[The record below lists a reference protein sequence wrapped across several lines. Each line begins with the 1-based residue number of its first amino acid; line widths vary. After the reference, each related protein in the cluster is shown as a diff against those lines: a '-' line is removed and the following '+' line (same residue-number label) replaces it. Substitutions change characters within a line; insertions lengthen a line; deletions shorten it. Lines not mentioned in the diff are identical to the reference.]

1 MSEEIK
7 TKYMVFRYAC
17 MLEMLKQCIE
27 NDGNQ
32 IPIELSDYV
41 AMNILTDLS
50 IDYVEHG
57 VVSIPDINRAKH
69 ELTRY
74 ITDTTTSILNIITNC
89 YYKSDYTSD
98 RYYID
103 YMKHINAIQEEIKE
117 LGLNAFSTCAECSN
131 KIQVEYLTI
140 ANSLIQINLILIRN
154 VINNMAWTRTHNKAD
169 TCIIN
174 LHKSDLMDG
183 EFVTI
188 KSGLEIHGSVF
199 YIRINPDTY
208 IDDFRMEYIDALD
221 GKSQFSIA
229 KKCNF
234 SDSAR
239 EMIHFD
245 HYSMHVL
252 SKDSIPKYNIILLY

>member
-7 TKYMVFRYAC
+7 TKY
-17 MLEMLKQCIE
+17 LEMLKQCIE

-32 IPIELSDYV
+32 IPIDLSSYA
-41 AMNILTDLS
+41 AMNVLADLS
-50 IDYVEHG
+50 IDYVEHE
-57 VVSIPDINRAKH
+57 VVSIPDINKAEH

-74 ITDTTTSILNIITNC
+74 ITDTATSILNVITNC

-103 YMKHINAIQEEIKE
+103 YIKHINAIQEEIKE
-117 LGLNAFSTCAECSN
+117 LGVNAFSTYAKYWN
-131 KIQVEYLTI
+131 DKQIEYLTI
-140 ANSLIQINLILIRN
+140 ANSLIQINFILIRN
-154 VINNMAWTRTHNKAD
+154 VITNLMWAHTHNKTD
-169 TCIIN
+169 TCVIN
-174 LHKSDLMDG
+174 LSKSDLMDD

-188 KSGLEIHGSVF
+188 KSGLEIHGSIF

-208 IDDFRMEYIDALD
+208 MDDFRMEYIDALD

-229 KKCNF
+229 KKYDL

-252 SKDSIPKYNIILLY
+252 SKDSIPKCNIILLY

>member
-7 TKYMVFRYAC
+7 TKYMVLRCAC

-32 IPIELSDYV
+32 LPIELSGYV
-41 AMNILTDLS
+41 ATNILTDLS
-50 IDYVEHG
+50 IDYVEHE
-57 VVSIPDINRAKH
+57 VVSIPDINKAKY

-103 YMKHINAIQEEIKE
+103 YIKHINAIQEEIKE
-117 LGLNAFSTCAECSN
+117 LGLNAFSTCAECSH

-174 LHKSDLMDG
+174 LHKSDLMNN
-183 EFVTI
+183 EFVTV

-208 IDDFRMEYIDALD
+208 MDDFHMEYIDALD

>member
-7 TKYMVFRYAC
+7 TKY
-17 MLEMLKQCIE
+17 LEMLKQCIE

-32 IPIELSDYV
+32 IPIELSGYV
-41 AMNILTDLS
+41 AMNVLLDLS
-50 IDYVEHG
+50 IDHVAHE
-57 VVSIPDINRAKH
+57 VVSIPDINKAKH

-103 YMKHINAIQEEIKE
+103 YMKHINGVQEEVKE
-117 LGLNAFSTCAECSN
+117 LGVNAFSTHVECLN
-131 KIQVEYLTI
+131 DIQVEYLII
-140 ANSLIQINLILIRN
+140 ANSLIQINFILIRN

-208 IDDFRMEYIDALD
+208 MDDFRMEYIDALD

>member
-7 TKYMVFRYAC
+7 TKY
-17 MLEMLKQCIE
+17 LEMLKQCIE

-32 IPIELSDYV
+32 IPIELSGYV
-41 AMNILTDLS
+41 AMNALLDLS
-50 IDYVEHG
+50 IDHVAHG
-57 VVSIPDINRAKH
+57 VVSIPDINKAKH

-74 ITDTTTSILNIITNC
+74 ITDTITSILNIITNC

-103 YMKHINAIQEEIKE
+103 YMKHINGIQEEVKE
-117 LGLNAFSTCAECSN
+117 LGVNAFSTNVECLN
-131 KIQVEYLTI
+131 DIQVEYLTI

-174 LHKSDLMDG
+174 LYKSDLMDG
-183 EFVTI
+183 EFVTV

-208 IDDFRMEYIDALD
+208 MDDFRMEYIDALD

>member
-1 MSEEIK
+1 MSEETK
-7 TKYMVFRYAC
+7 TKY
-17 MLEMLKQCIE
+17 LEMLKQCVE
-27 NDGNQ
+27 NNGNQ
-32 IPIELSDYV
+32 LPIELSSYV
-41 AMNILTDLS
+41 AMNVLTYLS
-50 IDYVEHG
+50 IDYVEHE
-57 VVSIPDINRAKH
+57 VVSIPDINKAKH

-74 ITDTTTSILNIITNC
+74 ITDTATSILNVITNC

-103 YMKHINAIQEEIKE
+103 YIKHINAIQEEIKE
-117 LGLNAFSTCAECSN
+117 LGVNAFSTYAEYWN
-131 KIQVEYLTI
+131 DKQIEYLTI
-140 ANSLIQINLILIRN
+140 ANSLIQINFILIRN
-154 VINNMAWTRTHNKAD
+154 VITNLMWAHTHNKTD
-169 TCIIN
+169 TCVIN
-174 LHKSDLMDG
+174 LSKSDLMDD

-188 KSGLEIHGSVF
+188 KSGLEIHGSIF

-208 IDDFRMEYIDALD
+208 MDDFRMEYIDALD

-229 KKCNF
+229 KKYDL

-252 SKDSIPKYNIILLY
+252 SKDSIPKCNIILLY

>member
-7 TKYMVFRYAC
+7 TKY
-17 MLEMLKQCIE
+17 LEMLKQCIE

-32 IPIELSDYV
+32 IPIELSGYV
-41 AMNILTDLS
+41 AMNALLDLS
-50 IDYVEHG
+50 IDHVAHG
-57 VVSIPDINRAKH
+57 VVSIPDINKAKH

-74 ITDTTTSILNIITNC
+74 ITDTVTSILNIITNC

-103 YMKHINAIQEEIKE
+103 YMKHINGIQEEVKE
-117 LGLNAFSTCAECSN
+117 LGVNAFSTNVECLN
-131 KIQVEYLTI
+131 DIQVEYLTI

-154 VINNMAWTRTHNKAD
+154 AINNMAWTRTHNKAD

-174 LHKSDLMDG
+174 LYKSDLMDG
-183 EFVTI
+183 EFVTV

-208 IDDFRMEYIDALD
+208 MDDFRMEYIDALD

-245 HYSMHVL
+245 HYSVHVL

>member
-7 TKYMVFRYAC
+7 TKY
-17 MLEMLKQCIE
+17 LEILKQCIE

-32 IPIELSDYV
+32 IPIELSGYV
-41 AMNILTDLS
+41 AMNALTDLA
-50 IDYVEHG
+50 IDYVGHE
-57 VVSIPDINRAKH
+57 VVSIPDINKAEH

-74 ITDTTTSILNIITNC
+74 ITDTATSILNVITNC

-103 YMKHINAIQEEIKE
+103 YIKHINAIQEEIKE
-117 LGLNAFSTCAECSN
+117 LGVNAFSTYAEYWN
-131 KIQVEYLTI
+131 DKQIEYLTI
-140 ANSLIQINLILIRN
+140 ANSLIQINFILIRN
-154 VINNMAWTRTHNKAD
+154 VITNLMWAHTHNKTD
-169 TCIIN
+169 TCVIN
-174 LHKSDLMDG
+174 LSKSDLMDD

-188 KSGLEIHGSVF
+188 KSGLEIHGSIF

-208 IDDFRMEYIDALD
+208 MDDFRMEYIDALD

-229 KKCNF
+229 KKYDL

-252 SKDSIPKYNIILLY
+252 SKDSIPKCNIILLY

>member
-7 TKYMVFRYAC
+7 TKY
-17 MLEMLKQCIE
+17 LEMLKQCIE

-103 YMKHINAIQEEIKE
+103 YMKHINAIQEEVKE
-117 LGLNAFSTCAECSN
+117 SGVNAFSTHVEYLN
-131 KIQVEYLTI
+131 DIQVEYLII
-140 ANSLIQINLILIRN
+140 ASSLIQINLILIRN
-154 VINNMAWTRTHNKAD
+154 VINNMAWTHTHNKAD

-174 LHKSDLMDG
+174 LYKSDLMDG
-183 EFVTI
+183 EFVTV

-208 IDDFRMEYIDALD
+208 MDDFRMEYIDALD

>member
-7 TKYMVFRYAC
+7 TKY
-17 MLEMLKQCIE
+17 LEMLKQCIE

-32 IPIELSDYV
+32 IPIELSSYA
-41 AMNILTDLS
+41 AMNVLADLS
-50 IDYVEHG
+50 IDYVERE
-57 VVSIPDINRAKH
+57 VVSIPDINKAKR
-69 ELTRY
+69 ELTNC
-74 ITDTTTSILNIITNC
+74 ITDTVTSILNIITNH

-103 YMKHINAIQEEIKE
+103 YIKHINAIQEEINE
-117 LGLNAFSTCAECSN
+117 LGVNAFSTYAEYWN
-131 KIQVEYLTI
+131 DKQVEYLTI
-140 ANSLIQINLILIRN
+140 ANSLIQINFILIRN

-174 LHKSDLMDG
+174 LSKSDLMDN

-208 IDDFRMEYIDALD
+208 KDDFRMEYIDALD

-229 KKCNF
+229 KKCDL

-245 HYSMHVL
+245 HYSIHVL

>member
-7 TKYMVFRYAC
+7 TKY
-17 MLEMLKQCIE
+17 LEMLKQCIE

-32 IPIELSDYV
+32 IPIELSGYV
-41 AMNILTDLS
+41 AMNVLADLS
-50 IDYVEHG
+50 IDDYVRHE
-57 VVSIPDINRAKH
+57 VVSISDINKAKR
-69 ELTRY
+69 ELTHY
-74 ITDTTTSILNIITNC
+74 ITDTVTSILNVITNC
-89 YYKSDYTSD
+89 YYKNAYTSD

-103 YMKHINAIQEEIKE
+103 YMKHINAIQEEVKE
-117 LGLNAFSTCAECSN
+117 LGVNAFSTNVECLN
-131 KIQVEYLTI
+131 DIQVEYLTI

-154 VINNMAWTRTHNKAD
+154 IINNMAWTRTHNKAD

-174 LHKSDLMDG
+174 LHKSDLMND
-183 EFVTI
+183 EFVTV

-208 IDDFRMEYIDALD
+208 MDDFRMEYIDALD

>member
-7 TKYMVFRYAC
+7 TKY
-17 MLEMLKQCIE
+17 LEMLKQCIE

-32 IPIELSDYV
+32 IPIELSGYV
-41 AMNILTDLS
+41 AMNALLDLS
-50 IDYVEHG
+50 IDHVAHG
-57 VVSIPDINRAKH
+57 VVSIPDINKAKH

-74 ITDTTTSILNIITNC
+74 ITDTVTSILNIITNC

-103 YMKHINAIQEEIKE
+103 YMKHINGIQEEVKE
-117 LGLNAFSTCAECSN
+117 LGVNAFSTNVECLN
-131 KIQVEYLTI
+131 DIQVEYLTI

-154 VINNMAWTRTHNKAD
+154 AINNMAWTRTHNKAD

>member
-7 TKYMVFRYAC
+7 TKY
-17 MLEMLKQCIE
+17 LEILKQCIE

-32 IPIELSDYV
+32 IPIELSGYV
-41 AMNILTDLS
+41 AMNALTDLA
-50 IDYVEHG
+50 IDYVGHEVIG
-57 VVSIPDINRAKH
+57 IPDINKAKH
-69 ELTRY
+69 ELTHY
-74 ITDTTTSILNIITNC
+74 ITDTTTSILNAITNC

-103 YMKHINAIQEEIKE
+103 YMKHINGIQEEVKE
-117 LGLNAFSTCAECSN
+117 LGVNAFSTYVECLN
-131 KIQVEYLTI
+131 DIQVEYLTI

-252 SKDSIPKYNIILLY
+252 SKGSIPKYNIILLY

>member
-7 TKYMVFRYAC
+7 TKY
-17 MLEMLKQCIE
+17 LEMLKQCIE

-57 VVSIPDINRAKH
+57 VVSIPDINKAKH

-74 ITDTTTSILNIITNC
+74 ITDTVTSILNIITNC

-103 YMKHINAIQEEIKE
+103 YMKHINGIQEEVKE
-117 LGLNAFSTCAECSN
+117 LGVNAFSTNVECLN
-131 KIQVEYLTI
+131 DIQVEYLTI

-154 VINNMAWTRTHNKAD
+154 VIDNMAWTRTHNKAD

-174 LHKSDLMDG
+174 LYKSDLIDD
-183 EFVTI
+183 EFVTV
-188 KSGLEIHGSVF
+188 KSGLEIHGSIF

-208 IDDFRMEYIDALD
+208 MDDFRMEYIDALD

>member
-7 TKYMVFRYAC
+7 TKY
-17 MLEMLKQCIE
+17 LEMLKQCIE

-32 IPIELSDYV
+32 IPIELSSYT
-41 AMNILTDLS
+41 AMNVLADLS
-50 IDYVEHG
+50 IDYVERE
-57 VVSIPDINRAKH
+57 VVSIPDINKAKR
-69 ELTRY
+69 ELTNC
-74 ITDTTTSILNIITNC
+74 ITDTVTSILNIITNH

-103 YMKHINAIQEEIKE
+103 YMKHINSIQEEVRE
-117 LGLNAFSTCAECSN
+117 LGVNAFSIYAEYWN
-131 KIQVEYLTI
+131 DVQVEYLTI
-140 ANSLIQINLILIRN
+140 ANSLIQINFILIRN
-154 VINNMAWTRTHNKAD
+154 VIANLIWAHTHNKTD
-169 TCIIN
+169 TCVID
-174 LHKSDLMDG
+174 LHKSDLMDS
-183 EFVTI
+183 EFVTV

-208 IDDFRMEYIDALD
+208 MNDFRMEYIDALD

>member
-7 TKYMVFRYAC
+7 TKY
-17 MLEMLKQCIE
+17 LEMLKQCIE

-32 IPIELSDYV
+32 IPIDLSSYA
-41 AMNILTDLS
+41 AMNVLADLS
-50 IDYVEHG
+50 IDYVEHE
-57 VVSIPDINRAKH
+57 VVSIPDINKAEH

-74 ITDTTTSILNIITNC
+74 ITDTATSILNVITNC

-103 YMKHINAIQEEIKE
+103 YIKHINAIQEEIKE
-117 LGLNAFSTCAECSN
+117 LGVNAFSTYAEYWN
-131 KIQVEYLTI
+131 DKQIEYLTI
-140 ANSLIQINLILIRN
+140 ANSLIQINFILIRN
-154 VINNMAWTRTHNKAD
+154 VITNLMWAHTHNKTD
-169 TCIIN
+169 TCVIN
-174 LHKSDLMDG
+174 LSKSDLMDD

-188 KSGLEIHGSVF
+188 KSGLEIHGSIF

-208 IDDFRMEYIDALD
+208 MDDFRMEYIDALD

-229 KKCNF
+229 KKYDL

-245 HYSMHVL
+245 HYNMHVL
-252 SKDSIPKYNIILLY
+252 SKDSIPKCNIILLY

>member
-1 MSEEIK
+1 MSEETK
-7 TKYMVFRYAC
+7 TKY
-17 MLEMLKQCIE
+17 LEMLKQCIE

-32 IPIELSDYV
+32 LPIELSSYA
-41 AMNILTDLS
+41 AMNVLTYLS
-50 IDYVEHG
+50 IDYVEHEI
-57 VVSIPDINRAKH
+57 VSIPDINKAKH
-69 ELTRY
+69 ELTHY
-74 ITDTTTSILNIITNC
+74 ITDTVTSILNIITNC
-89 YYKSDYTSD
+89 YYESTYTSD

-103 YMKHINAIQEEIKE
+103 YMKHINSIQEEVKE
-117 LGLNAFSTCAECSN
+117 LGVSAFSTYIECLN
-131 KIQVEYLTI
+131 DIQVEYLTI
-140 ANSLIQINLILIRN
+140 ANSLIQINFILIRN
-154 VINNMAWTRTHNKAD
+154 VITNLMWAHTHNKTD
-169 TCIIN
+169 TCIID
-174 LHKSDLMDG
+174 LHRSDLMDG

-199 YIRINPDTY
+199 YVRINPDTY

>member
-7 TKYMVFRYAC
+7 TKY
-17 MLEMLKQCIE
+17 LEMFKQCIE

-32 IPIELSDYV
+32 IPIELSGYV
-41 AMNILTDLS
+41 AMNALLDLS
-50 IDYVEHG
+50 IDHVAHE
-57 VVSIPDINRAKH
+57 VVSIPDINKAKH

-103 YMKHINAIQEEIKE
+103 YMKHINGIQEEVKE
-117 LGLNAFSTCAECSN
+117 LGVNAFSTGVECLN
-131 KIQVEYLTI
+131 DIQVEYLTI

-174 LHKSDLMDG
+174 LHKSDLKDG
-183 EFVTI
+183 EFVTV

-208 IDDFRMEYIDALD
+208 MDDFRMEYIDALD

>member
-7 TKYMVFRYAC
+7 TKY
-17 MLEMLKQCIE
+17 LEMLKQCIE

-32 IPIELSDYV
+32 IPIELSGYV
-41 AMNILTDLS
+41 AMNALLDLS
-50 IDYVEHG
+50 IDHVAHG
-57 VVSIPDINRAKH
+57 VVSIPDINKAKH

-74 ITDTTTSILNIITNC
+74 ITDTVTSILNIITNC

-103 YMKHINAIQEEIKE
+103 YMKHINGIQEEVKE
-117 LGLNAFSTCAECSN
+117 LGVNAFSTNVECLN
-131 KIQVEYLTI
+131 DIQVEYLTI

-154 VINNMAWTRTHNKAD
+154 AINNMAWTRTHNKAD

-174 LHKSDLMDG
+174 LYKSDLMDG
-183 EFVTI
+183 EFVTV

-208 IDDFRMEYIDALD
+208 MDDFRMEYIDALD

>member
-7 TKYMVFRYAC
+7 TKY
-17 MLEMLKQCIE
+17 LEMLKQCIK

-32 IPIELSDYV
+32 IPIDLSSYA
-41 AMNILTDLS
+41 AMNVLADLS
-50 IDYVEHG
+50 IDYVEHE
-57 VVSIPDINRAKH
+57 VVSIPDINKAEH

-74 ITDTTTSILNIITNC
+74 ITDTATSILNVITNC

-103 YMKHINAIQEEIKE
+103 YIKHINAIQEEIKE
-117 LGLNAFSTCAECSN
+117 LGVNAFSTYAEYWN
-131 KIQVEYLTI
+131 DKQIEYLTI
-140 ANSLIQINLILIRN
+140 ANSLIQINFILIRN
-154 VINNMAWTRTHNKAD
+154 VITNLMWAHTHNKTD
-169 TCIIN
+169 TCVIN
-174 LHKSDLMDG
+174 LSKSDLMDD

-188 KSGLEIHGSVF
+188 KSGLEIHGSIF

-208 IDDFRMEYIDALD
+208 MDDFRMEYIDALD

-229 KKCNF
+229 KKYDL

-252 SKDSIPKYNIILLY
+252 SKDSIPKCNIILLY

>member
-7 TKYMVFRYAC
+7 TKY
-17 MLEMLKQCIE
+17 LEMFKQCIE

-32 IPIELSDYV
+32 IPIELSGYV
-41 AMNILTDLS
+41 AMNALLDLS
-50 IDYVEHG
+50 IDYVAHG
-57 VVSIPDINRAKH
+57 VVSIPDINKAKH
-69 ELTRY
+69 ELTHY
-74 ITDTTTSILNIITNC
+74 ITDTVTSILNIITNC

-103 YMKHINAIQEEIKE
+103 YMKHINAIQEEVKE
-117 LGLNAFSTCAECSN
+117 LGVNAFSTNVECLN
-131 KIQVEYLTI
+131 DIQVEYLTI
-140 ANSLIQINLILIRN
+140 ANSLIQINLVLIRN
-154 VINNMAWTRTHNKAD
+154 VINNMTWTRAHNKAD
-169 TCIIN
+169 TCIID
-174 LHKSDLMDG
+174 LSKSDLMDG
-183 EFVTI
+183 EFVTV

-208 IDDFRMEYIDALD
+208 MDDFRMEYIDALD

-229 KKCNF
+229 KKCDLSN
-234 SDSAR
+234 SAR

>member
-7 TKYMVFRYAC
+7 TKY
-17 MLEMLKQCIE
+17 LEMLKQCIE

-32 IPIELSDYV
+32 IPIELSGYV
-41 AMNILTDLS
+41 AMNALLDLS
-50 IDYVEHG
+50 IDHVAHG
-57 VVSIPDINRAKH
+57 VVSIPDINKAKH

-74 ITDTTTSILNIITNC
+74 ITDTVTSILNIITNC

-103 YMKHINAIQEEIKE
+103 YMKHINGIQEEVKE
-117 LGLNAFSTCAECSN
+117 LGVNAFSTNVECLN
-131 KIQVEYLTI
+131 DIQVEYLTI

-154 VINNMAWTRTHNKAD
+154 AINNMAWTRTHNKAD

-174 LHKSDLMDG
+174 LYKSDLMDG
-183 EFVTI
+183 EFVTV

-208 IDDFRMEYIDALD
+208 MDDFRMEYIDALD

-234 SDSAR
+234 SDNAR

>member
-1 MSEEIK
+1 M
-7 TKYMVFRYAC
+7 F
-17 MLEMLKQCIE
+17 KQCIE

-32 IPIELSDYV
+32 IPIELSGYV
-41 AMNILTDLS
+41 AMNALLDLS
-50 IDYVEHG
+50 IDHVTHG
-57 VVSIPDINRAKH
+57 VVSIPDINKAKH

-74 ITDTTTSILNIITNC
+74 ITDTVTSILNIITNC

-103 YMKHINAIQEEIKE
+103 YMKHINGIQEEVKE
-117 LGLNAFSTCAECSN
+117 LGVNAFSTNVECLN
-131 KIQVEYLTI
+131 DIQVEYLTI

-154 VINNMAWTRTHNKAD
+154 AINNMAWTRTHNKAD

-174 LHKSDLMDG
+174 LHKSDLMND
-183 EFVTI
+183 EFVTV

>member
-7 TKYMVFRYAC
+7 TKY
-17 MLEMLKQCIE
+17 LEMLKQCIE

-32 IPIELSDYV
+32 IPIELSGYV
-41 AMNILTDLS
+41 AMNALLDLS
-50 IDYVEHG
+50 IDHVAHG
-57 VVSIPDINRAKH
+57 VVSIPDINKAKH

-74 ITDTTTSILNIITNC
+74 ITDTVTSILNIITNC

-103 YMKHINAIQEEIKE
+103 YMKHINGIQEEVKE
-117 LGLNAFSTCAECSN
+117 LGVNAFSTNVECLN
-131 KIQVEYLTI
+131 DIQVEYLTI

-154 VINNMAWTRTHNKAD
+154 AINNMAWTRTHNKAD

-188 KSGLEIHGSVF
+188 KSGLEIHGSIF

>member
-7 TKYMVFRYAC
+7 TKY
-17 MLEMLKQCIE
+17 LEMFKQCIE

-32 IPIELSDYV
+32 IPIELSGYV
-41 AMNILTDLS
+41 AMNALLDLS
-50 IDYVEHG
+50 IDHVAHG
-57 VVSIPDINRAKH
+57 VVSIPDINKAKH

-74 ITDTTTSILNIITNC
+74 ITDTVTSILNVITNC
-89 YYKSDYTSD
+89 YYKNAYTSD

-103 YMKHINAIQEEIKE
+103 YMKHINGIQEEVKE
-117 LGLNAFSTCAECSN
+117 LGVNAFSTNVECLN
-131 KIQVEYLTI
+131 DIQVEYLTI

-154 VINNMAWTRTHNKAD
+154 AINNMAWTRTHNKAD

-174 LHKSDLMDG
+174 LHKSDLMND
-183 EFVTI
+183 EFVTV

-208 IDDFRMEYIDALD
+208 MDDFRMEYIDALD

>member
-7 TKYMVFRYAC
+7 TKY
-17 MLEMLKQCIE
+17 LEMLKQCIE

-32 IPIELSDYV
+32 IPIDLSSYA
-41 AMNILTDLS
+41 AMNVLADLS
-50 IDYVEHG
+50 IDYVEHE
-57 VVSIPDINRAKH
+57 VVSIPDINKAEH

-74 ITDTTTSILNIITNC
+74 ITDTATSILNVITNC

-103 YMKHINAIQEEIKE
+103 YIKHINAIQEEIKE
-117 LGLNAFSTCAECSN
+117 LGVNAFSTYAEYWN
-131 KIQVEYLTI
+131 DKQIEYLTI
-140 ANSLIQINLILIRN
+140 ANSLIQINFILIRN
-154 VINNMAWTRTHNKAD
+154 VITNLMWAHTHNKTD
-169 TCIIN
+169 TCVIN
-174 LHKSDLMDG
+174 LSKSDLMDD

-188 KSGLEIHGSVF
+188 KSGLEIHGSIF

-208 IDDFRMEYIDALD
+208 MDDFRMEYIDALD

-229 KKCNF
+229 KKYDL

-252 SKDSIPKYNIILLY
+252 SKDSIPKCNIILLY

>member
-7 TKYMVFRYAC
+7 TKY
-17 MLEMLKQCIE
+17 LEMLKQCIE

-32 IPIELSDYV
+32 IPIELSGYV
-41 AMNILTDLS
+41 AMNVLLDLS
-50 IDYVEHG
+50 IDHVAHE
-57 VVSIPDINRAKH
+57 VVSIPDINKAKH

-103 YMKHINAIQEEIKE
+103 YMKHINGVQEEVKE
-117 LGLNAFSTCAECSN
+117 LGVNAFSTHVECLN
-131 KIQVEYLTI
+131 DIQVEYLII
-140 ANSLIQINLILIRN
+140 ANSLIQINFILIRN

-174 LHKSDLMDG
+174 LHKSDLMDS
-183 EFVTI
+183 EFVTV

-208 IDDFRMEYIDALD
+208 MDDFRMEYIDALD

>member
-7 TKYMVFRYAC
+7 TKY
-17 MLEMLKQCIE
+17 LEMLKQCIE

-32 IPIELSDYV
+32 IPIELSGYV
-41 AMNILTDLS
+41 AMNALLDLS
-50 IDYVEHG
+50 IDHVTHG
-57 VVSIPDINRAKH
+57 VVSIPDINKAKH

-74 ITDTTTSILNIITNC
+74 ITDTVTSILNIITNC

-103 YMKHINAIQEEIKE
+103 YMKHINGIQEEVKE
-117 LGLNAFSTCAECSN
+117 LGVNAFSTNVECLN
-131 KIQVEYLTI
+131 DIQVEYLTI

-154 VINNMAWTRTHNKAD
+154 AINNMAWTRTHNKAD

-174 LHKSDLMDG
+174 LHKSDLMND
-183 EFVTI
+183 EFVTV

>member
-7 TKYMVFRYAC
+7 TKY
-17 MLEMLKQCIE
+17 LEMLKLCIE

-32 IPIELSDYV
+32 IPIELSGHV
-41 AMNILTDLS
+41 AMNILLDLS
-50 IDYVEHG
+50 IDYIGHD
-57 VVSIPDINRAKH
+57 VVSIPDINKAEY

-74 ITDTTTSILNIITNC
+74 ITDTATSILNIIANC
-89 YYKSDYTSD
+89 YYKNDYTSD

-103 YMKHINAIQEEIKE
+103 YIKHINDIQEEIKE
-117 LGLNAFSTCAECSN
+117 LGVNVLPTYVECLND
-131 KIQVEYLTI
+131 KQVEYLTI

-154 VINNMAWTRTHNKAD
+154 VINNMAWTHTHNKAD

-174 LHKSDLMDG
+174 LHKSDLMND
-183 EFVTI
+183 EFVTV
-188 KSGLEIHGSVF
+188 KSRLEIHGSVF

-208 IDDFRMEYIDALD
+208 MDDFRMEYIDALD

-229 KKCNF
+229 KKYDLSN
-234 SDSAR
+234 SAR

>member
-32 IPIELSDYV
+32 IPIELSGYV
-41 AMNILTDLS
+41 AMNVLLDLS
-50 IDYVEHG
+50 IDHVAHE
-57 VVSIPDINRAKH
+57 VVSIPDINKAKH

-103 YMKHINAIQEEIKE
+103 YMKHINAIQEEVKE
-117 LGLNAFSTCAECSN
+117 SGVNAFSTHVEYLN
-131 KIQVEYLTI
+131 DIQVEYLII
-140 ANSLIQINLILIRN
+140 ASSLIQINLILIRN
-154 VINNMAWTRTHNKAD
+154 VINNMAWTHTHNKAD

-174 LHKSDLMDG
+174 LYKSDLMDG
-183 EFVTI
+183 EFVTV

-208 IDDFRMEYIDALD
+208 MDDFRMEYIDALD

-229 KKCNF
+229 KKCDF

>member
-7 TKYMVFRYAC
+7 TKY
-17 MLEMLKQCIE
+17 LEMLKQCIE

-32 IPIELSDYV
+32 IPIELSSYA
-41 AMNILTDLS
+41 AMNALTDLS
-50 IDYVEHG
+50 IDYVEHE
-57 VVSIPDINRAKH
+57 VVSIPDINKAEY

-89 YYKSDYTSD
+89 YYKNDYTSD

-103 YMKHINAIQEEIKE
+103 YIKHINAIQEEIKE
-117 LGLNAFSTCAECSN
+117 LGVNAFSIYAEYWN
-131 KIQVEYLTI
+131 DKQIEYLTI
-140 ANSLIQINLILIRN
+140 ANSLIQINFILIHN
-154 VINNMAWTRTHNKAD
+154 VINNMAWAHTHNKAD

-174 LHKSDLMDG
+174 LHKSDLMND

-208 IDDFRMEYIDALD
+208 MDDFRMEYIDALD

-245 HYSMHVL
+245 HYNMHVL
-252 SKDSIPKYNIILLY
+252 SKDSIPKCNIILLY

>member
-1 MSEEIK
+1 MIEEIK
-7 TKYMVFRYAC
+7 TKY
-17 MLEMLKQCIE
+17 LEMFKQCIE

-32 IPIELSDYV
+32 IPIELSGYV
-41 AMNILTDLS
+41 AMNALLDLS
-50 IDYVEHG
+50 IDHVAHG
-57 VVSIPDINRAKH
+57 VVSIPDINKAKH

-74 ITDTTTSILNIITNC
+74 ITDTVTSILNIITNC

-103 YMKHINAIQEEIKE
+103 YMKHINGIQEEVKE
-117 LGLNAFSTCAECSN
+117 LGANAFSTNVECLN
-131 KIQVEYLTI
+131 DIQVEYLTI

-169 TCIIN
+169 TCIID
-174 LHKSDLMDG
+174 LSKSDLMND

-199 YIRINPDTY
+199 YTRINPDTY
-208 IDDFRMEYIDALD
+208 MDDFRMEYIDALD

>member
-7 TKYMVFRYAC
+7 TKY
-17 MLEMLKQCIE
+17 LEMLKQCIE

-32 IPIELSDYV
+32 IPIDLSSYA
-41 AMNILTDLS
+41 AMNVLADLS
-50 IDYVEHG
+50 IDYVEHE
-57 VVSIPDINRAKH
+57 VVSIPDINKAEH

-74 ITDTTTSILNIITNC
+74 ITDTATSILNVITNC

-103 YMKHINAIQEEIKE
+103 YIKHINAIQEEIKE
-117 LGLNAFSTCAECSN
+117 LGVNAFSTYAEYWN
-131 KIQVEYLTI
+131 DKQIEYLTI
-140 ANSLIQINLILIRN
+140 ANSLIQINFILIRN
-154 VINNMAWTRTHNKAD
+154 VITNLMWAHTHNKTD
-169 TCIIN
+169 TCVIN
-174 LHKSDLMDG
+174 LSKSDLMDD

-188 KSGLEIHGSVF
+188 KNGLEIHGSIF

-208 IDDFRMEYIDALD
+208 MDDFRMEYIDALD

-229 KKCNF
+229 KKYDL

-252 SKDSIPKYNIILLY
+252 SKDSIPKCNIILLY